1 MSPLRQQ
8 LLDAMELRAFAPRT
22 REAYLHWAIE
32 LARHTHTSPEQLDA
46 ADLERFL
53 LHLLRERHLSPA
65 TCSQALHALRF
76 LWCEVLKRPE
86 IIVDLPSPK
95 VPLRL
100 PVILSRLEVAR
111 ILDAAGNLRN
121 RAALMAAYAAG
132 LRVSEVSHLRV
143 ADIDSERMA
152 LRVEQGK
159 GGRDRYSLLPPQLL
173 ETLRLYWR
181 AYHPHVW
188 LFPQRHAD
196 VPIDPGQAQKW
207 FYTARDRAGIAKK
220 VSIHSLRH
228 AFATHLLEAGVDL
241 RTIQVLMGHG
251 ALSTTQRYLHLVQ
264 PNDLSATSRLNL
276 LNGLAA

>member
-1 MSPLRQQ
+1 MSPLRQAM
-8 LLDAMELRAFAPRT
+8 LDAMELRAFAHRT

-32 LARHTHTSPEQLDA
+32 LARYTHTSPEDLDA

-53 LHLLRERHLSPA
+53 LHLLREQHLSPS
-65 TCSQALHALRF
+65 TCNQALHALRF
-76 LWCEVLKRPE
+76 LWSEVLKRPE
-86 IIVDLPSPK
+86 IMVALPSPK
-95 VPLRL
+95 VPRRL
-100 PVILSRLEVAR
+100 PVILSRVEVAR
-111 ILDAAGNLRN
+111 ILEAAGNLRN
-121 RAALMAAYAAG
+121 RAALMATYAAG
-132 LRVSEVSHLRV
+132 LRVAEVAHLRV

-181 AYHPHVW
+181 AYHPQVW

-207 FYTARDRAGIAKK
+207 FYTARDHAGITKK
-220 VSIHSLRH
+220 VGIHSLRH

-241 RTIQVLMGHG
+241 RTIQVLMGHS